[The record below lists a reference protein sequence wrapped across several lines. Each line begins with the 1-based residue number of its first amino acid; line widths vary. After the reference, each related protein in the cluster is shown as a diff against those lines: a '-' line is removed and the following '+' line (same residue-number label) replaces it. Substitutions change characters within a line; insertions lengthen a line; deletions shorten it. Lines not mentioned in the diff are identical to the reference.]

1 MFGYICV
8 LKKSVGVHSVLLSGV
23 WLRFGDSGPLALL
36 PAPVDSDR
44 SLSSNHQ
51 KPQAAAFSF
60 AVYKEGSEKAS
71 FFLSELK
78 T

>member
-1 MFGYICV
+1 MLGYILYYFLVFGYV
-8 LKKSVGVHSVLLSGV
+8 LDYLIFCKPLLIE
-23 WLRFGDSGPLALL
+23 ALL
-36 PAPVDSDR
+36 PAPVDRDL
-44 SLSSNHQ
+44 SLSGNYQ